1 MNLTPMRFQGKSIA
15 KSHKFA
21 CRWRAK
27 QTVLYSKID
36 CFTMKNR
43 LFCSREGLFFY
54 HKHHAI
60 LLQPCQDGRWVA
72 SLFCACVNSRN
83 VAYSNGKVMRSEQIS
98 LQA

>member
-1 MNLTPMRFQGKSIA
+1 MNLTSMLFQGESIA
-15 KSHKFA
+15 KSYEFA
-21 CRWRAK
+21 CLWRAK

-60 LLQPCQDGRWVA
+60 PMQCCQAV
-72 SLFCACVNSRN
+72 
-83 VAYSNGKVMRSEQIS
+83 
-98 LQA
+98 

>member
-54 HKHHAI
+54 HKHHTMH
-60 LLQPCQDGRWVA
+60 LQPYQDVRWVA
-72 SLFCACVNSRN
+72 SLFCACVNSLN
-83 VAYSNGKVMRSEQIS
+83 VAYSNGNVMSSEQIS

>member
-15 KSHKFA
+15 KSHKFT
-21 CRWRAK
+21 CLWRVK

-43 LFCSREGLFFY
+43 LFCSREDLLFY
-54 HKHHAI
+54 HKHHTI
-60 LLQPCQDGRWVA
+60 HMQPCQDVRWVA
-72 SLFCACVNSRN
+72 SLFCACVNSLN
-83 VAYSNGKVMRSEQIS
+83 VAYNNGKVMRSEQIS

>member
-1 MNLTPMRFQGKSIA
+1 MNLTPMLFQGKSIA
-15 KSHKFA
+15 KSYEFA

-60 LLQPCQDGRWVA
+60 PMQRCQDVRWVA
-72 SLFCACVNSRN
+72 SLFCACVNSLN